1 MRAIL
6 ARYSITSSS
15 ELPNAD
21 SDHQQDTDYSAH
33 SSSNPEEVRHH
44 TPTIRQRAHW
54 NATGFMAV
62 DRGEP
67 VCRWRCS
74 LDRSRMSRLMIPRGG
89 IKIILHVY
97 KVQGRARHL
106 EDP

>member
-1 MRAIL
+1 MTKGLKGRNHAHL
-6 ARYSITSSS
+6 GSLMSVPCRGGATPHAHNSSTRTLECNYS
-15 ELPNAD
+15 
-21 SDHQQDTDYSAH
+21 
-33 SSSNPEEVRHH
+33 
-44 TPTIRQRAHW
+44 
-54 NATGFMAV
+54 TGFMAV